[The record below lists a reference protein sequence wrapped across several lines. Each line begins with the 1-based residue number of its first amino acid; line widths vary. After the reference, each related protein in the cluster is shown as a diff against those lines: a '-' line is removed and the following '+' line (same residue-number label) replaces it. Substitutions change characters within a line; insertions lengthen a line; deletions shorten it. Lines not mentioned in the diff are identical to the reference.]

1 MDISVIL
8 AINLKR
14 LRTERNLSLGQLAT
28 LSDISKVMLS
38 QIEKGSTNPTINVI
52 WKIAN
57 GLKVPYTALLE
68 QDISELKILKK
79 EDFIN
84 QNDDHYL

>member
-28 LSDISKVMLS
+28 LSDVSNVMLS
-38 QIEKGSTNPTINVI
+38 QIEKGSTTPTITLY
-52 WKIAN
+52 KLLQRKRL
-57 GLKVPYTALLE
+57 GLSFL
-68 QDISELKILKK
+68 S
-79 EDFIN
+79 
-84 QNDDHYL
+84 

>member
-28 LSDISKVMLS
+28 LSDVSNVMLS
-38 QIEKGSTNPTINVI
+38 QIEKGSTNPTITLY
-52 WKIAN
+52 KLLQRKTL
-57 GLKVPYTALLE
+57 GLSFL
-68 QDISELKILKK
+68 S
-79 EDFIN
+79 
-84 QNDDHYL
+84 